1 MCQSRPCE
9 HPCMRTYQCLYLRVS
24 VHLCLGRRRM
34 EHRGQFLF
42 HELSSQLSIPT
53 GENQPERG
61 CQGLW
66 ESRGVGAS
74 RSEGGVPAGL
84 ARSSCRPPRWSCSR
98 EQQAAHLVQEPQRG
112 RRWGGG
118 RSPQASHK
126 SQLWSQGAG
135 GGQGPGGS
143 CCGTHAGPGR
153 EARVRC
159 GCKSSPKCFQAEANQ
174 AAVTAH
180 TRPSPTGPWGAHSC
194 LRKHIHTHRYESTP
208 AQGLLTELCSQGTT
222 PGYLRHRCTLSFL
235 RPCMP
240 VLPPTHGNSAVP
252 VFIHTHGHGDG
263 LRHSTWAYTH
273 TELSMQSTRQTVQHS
288 EQPQLWAKHPQEERN
303 RRGRYARRVPAS
315 GFSPQPPRLG
325 SPELGPHPIQ
335 QSFKSQSLLCPELTL
350 LALSL
355 PRCWS
360 QTHFI
365 HQHF

>member
-1 MCQSRPCE
+1 
-9 HPCMRTYQCLYLRVS
+9 
-24 VHLCLGRRRM
+24 M

-42 HELSSQLSIPT
+42 HELASQLSIPT

-194 LRKHIHTHRYESTP
+194 LRKHIHAHRYKSTP
-208 AQGLLTELCSQGTT
+208 AQGLPTELCSKGTT
-222 PGYLRHRCTLSFL
+222 PGYLRTQVHTQLPAAKYACSPPHTRKQCCTRL
-235 RPCMP
+235 
-240 VLPPTHGNSAVP
+240 
-252 VFIHTHGHGDG
+252 
-263 LRHSTWAYTH
+263 HSHPRTWRQPKTLHMGTH
-273 TELSMQSTRQTVQHS
+273 TEVCMQSTRQTIEHS
-288 EQPQLWAKHPQEERN
+288 GQAQLWAKHPQEERN
-303 RRGRYARRVPAS
+303 RRGRYAQWVPAS
-315 GFSPQPPRLG
+315 GFSPQPPPRPG

-335 QSFKSQSLLCPELTL
+335 QSFKSRSLLCPELTL

-355 PRCWS
+355 PRCRS